1 MVAGRPCRRGSS
13 RSIDDGVSYGHRNG
27 YGEQTQG
34 EIVFFSLY
42 PPSLHFLSS
51 IGWSSKLERVLT
63 RADMEGQSVH
73 AQTTMVL
80 IPGEFHDQPVI
91 GVMGGGGEQAR
102 VVTSW
107 IAQRMQR

>member
-1 MVAGRPCRRGSS
+1 MGNKLKVKWF
-13 RSIDDGVSYGHRNG
+13 
-27 YGEQTQG
+27 
-34 EIVFFSLY
+34 FFSLY
-42 PPSLHFLSS
+42 RPSLPFLSS
-51 IGWSSKLERVLT
+51 IEWSSKLERVLT